1 MSIESKSDSINI
13 YLGNQETK
21 SSILSDLSPERK
33 YIILQNDTLHSE
45 NRNLNNKI
53 NELENQIEE
62 LETDSA
68 KMERSVTYIK
78 GMLKNFVEID
88 KLYRI
93 VDIKQTENQIKMQEK
108 MKYLK
113 LSFMCE
119 SFKYRVLS
127 ILFFIFCFYIGN
139 SYLFFVFDKFLFLYI
154 YINYVKK
161 FNIDVQYEIIIKE
174 TRTKIDEIHKAQDYI
189 SDLIDNC

>member
-53 NELENQIEE
+53 NEL
-62 LETDSA
+62 
-68 KMERSVTYIK
+68 IK

-174 TRTKIDEIHKAQDYI
+174 SRSKIDEIHKAQDYI